1 LLALLLPDLEREH
14 HRTCP
19 PFSPDCLPP
28 LTWPRLGVPRARVDL
43 TLTIPK
49 GTKPAANSQLFV
61 LEYYY
66 GSQYGNTETISEAV
80 KF

>member
-1 LLALLLPDLEREH
+1 VYLAPASSTNPAKD
-14 HRTCP
+14 
-19 PFSPDCLPP
+19 
-28 LTWPRLGVPRARVDL
+28 GVVVGSSNSGNSEYDL